1 MPLQEANQPLPC
13 ISLETIETD
22 SAFILGEYDGW
33 DNEVRFRTSF
43 LDPIQYE
50 IRQEGSVPSKRW
62 NDDSGVY
69 SPSIKVEITICDS
82 NFLQSPST
90 MQ

>member
-22 SAFILGEYDGW
+22 SAFILGEYDAW